1 MPRREDT
8 LPYGQVSVEV
18 VVPVYNEEKA
28 LPESI
33 SALCDYLTAYFPYQ
47 WSVVIADNASSDTTP
62 IVARELA
69 ARYPRVSV
77 LRLEEKGRG
86 RALKAAWSAS
96 GADIVA
102 YMDVDLSTNLWS
114 FLPLVAPLATGHSDV
129 AIGSRLL
136 KGATVTRQWRREL
149 ISRCYNLLIKALF
162 RNRFSDAQCGF
173 KALKRSAAL
182 ELLPHVEDDEW
193 FFDTELLL
201 LAEQR
206 GYRISEVP
214 VDWIEDL
221 DTRVDVASTALEDVK
236 GLLRVR
242 VERLRCWLHEHQ
254 KTPSGQEELVN
265 RSRRRP
271 FWRAWVSLCIAHSGI
286 RLVK

>member
-1 MPRREDT
+1 MPLRDHT
-8 LPYGQVSVEV
+8 LPYKQESVQV
-18 VVPVYNEEKA
+18 VVPVYNEEQA

-33 SALCDYLTAYFPYQ
+33 PALYDYLTEYFPYE
-47 WSVVIADNASSDTTP
+47 WSVVIADNASTDATP
-62 IVARELA
+62 SVARELA
-69 ARYPRVSV
+69 TRYPRISV
-77 LRLEEKGRG
+77 LHLEEKGRG

-136 KGATVTRQWRREL
+136 KGATVTRQWRREV
-149 ISRCYNLLIKALF
+149 ISRCYNLLVKAMF
-162 RNRFSDAQCGF
+162 GNGFSDAQCGF
-173 KALKRSAAL
+173 KALKRAAADD
-182 ELLPHVEDDEW
+182 LLPKVEDNEW

-201 LAEQR
+201 AAEEH

-221 DTRVDVASTALEDVK
+221 DSRVDVAPTALEDVK
-236 GLLRVR
+236 GLFRVR
-242 VERLRCWLHEHQ
+242 VERLRCWLHGHQ
-254 KTPSGQEELVN
+254 KISSGQEEPVN
-265 RSRRRP
+265 RSRRY
-271 FWRAWVSLCIAHSGI
+271 HSANGSI
-286 RLVK
+286 LKS